1 MNAKETKALERLT
14 PKLSA
19 LRKTLRGEERKL
31 LDRMVLGMTG
41 EVSAHSA
48 RVGQKIPASKTPSA
62 QPRGEVSLHSASVGQ
77 KIPASKTP
85 SAQPR
90 GEVTLHSA
98 SVGQKIP
105 ATKTPS
111 AQPRSSEVSLHSA
124 SVGQKI
130 PASKTPSADARIELD
145 ASKGV
150 YRITTI

>member
-1 MNAKETKALERLT
+1 MNAKEAKALERLT

-31 LDRMVLGMTG
+31 LDRMVLGMAS

-48 RVGQKIPASKTPSA
+48 RVGQKIPAS
-62 QPRGEVSLHSASVGQ
+62 
-77 KIPASKTP
+77 
-85 SAQPR
+85 
-90 GEVTLHSA
+90 
-98 SVGQKIP
+98 
-105 ATKTPS
+105 KTPS

>member
-1 MNAKETKALERLT
+1 MIMNAKETKALERLT

-31 LDRMVLGMTG
+31 LDRMVLGMTS

-77 KIPASKTP
+77 KIPA
-85 SAQPR
+85 
-90 GEVTLHSA
+90 
-98 SVGQKIP
+98 
-105 ATKTPS
+105 TKTPS
-111 AQPRSSEVSLHSA
+111 AQPRFSEVSLHSA

>member
-1 MNAKETKALERLT
+1 MIMNAKETKALERLT

-31 LDRMVLGMTG
+31 LDRMVLGMAS

-90 GEVTLHSA
+90 
-98 SVGQKIP
+98 
-105 ATKTPS
+105 
-111 AQPRSSEVSLHSA
+111 SSEVSLHSA